1 MMEEDKKI
9 GQQFIKEPDSHSNPL
24 PHKVLSDSSF
34 LSKVN
39 KKTLVKGLL
48 IITLLSCIFLNCLYG
63 FGLPDTDVK
72 CLEDWT
78 HEKTAN
84 INKYLHSHMNVTHT
98 ITFFS
103 SLCIDSIMLSICF
116 FWVFKIKSWR
126 FLICLLFFYGLRG
139 MVQGLFQ
146 MRYPDGF
153 LWSYPGIP
161 SLAVSYLKTNDFF
174 YSGHVGLPII
184 VACEF
189 FKLKKTF
196 FGFYAIFGCIVEF
209 IVMIIMR
216 GHYIIDLIFGIITAH
231 YIFMMV
237 DKYIYLLDNSI
248 FSLKDDYMHVD
259 QRSRNHKMNKSNT
272 SREFPI
278 HKIKK
283 EFWELEE
290 TDGKTSTNNSDSD
303 VNKK

>member
-1 MMEEDKKI
+1 MEEDKRI
-9 GQQFIKEPDSHSNPL
+9 EEFIKDNSHNNKPAY
-24 PHKVLSDSSF
+24 KATSF
-34 LSKVN
+34 TSTIN
-39 KKTLVKGLL
+39 KKTLAKGLL
-48 IITLLSCIFLNCLYG
+48 VIILLSSIFLNCLYG
-63 FGLPDTDVK
+63 FGLPNTDVK

-78 HEKTAN
+78 HEKTAG
-84 INKYLHSHMNVTHT
+84 INKYLHTHMDVTHT

-103 SLCIDSIMLSICF
+103 SLCIDSIMLSICY

-139 MVQGLFQ
+139 MVQGLFL

-189 FKLKKTF
+189 FKHQKKYLA
-196 FGFYAIFGCIVEF
+196 FYAIFGCIVEF

-231 YIFMMV
+231 YIFIMV
-237 DKYIYLLDNSI
+237 DKYIYLLDDSI
-248 FSLKDDYMHVD
+248 FTLKDDYTHINHHSS
-259 QRSRNHKMNKSNT
+259 RSGTKHKSNT
-272 SREFPI
+272 SRDFSK

-283 EFWELEE
+283 EFWELDE